1 MDFFKD
7 KSPSL
12 YLRKVEVRHSKFF
25 KNEHPVNGG
34 KNLNSDML
42 KSVQITYFGPFTFF
56 ENLSKEELLKIIQE
70 NKKIIQDQKHL
81 IAEQISTIDK

>member
-42 KSVQITYFGPFTFF
+42 KSVQITYFGPFTIFLIVSNLIIFYYEDNLIISNSSIADGLLIFF
-56 ENLSKEELLKIIQE
+56 I
-70 NKKIIQDQKHL
+70 
-81 IAEQISTIDK
+81 